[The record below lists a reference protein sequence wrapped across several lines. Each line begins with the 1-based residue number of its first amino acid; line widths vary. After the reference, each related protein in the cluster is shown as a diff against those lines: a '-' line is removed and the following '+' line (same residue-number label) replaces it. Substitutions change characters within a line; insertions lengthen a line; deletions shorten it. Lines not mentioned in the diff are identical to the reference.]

1 MVRLS
6 TILLAG
12 ALLCAPVCVAA
23 QTAGGASDSL
33 GARLPQGVSPVP
45 YRILD
50 QDRLLRESELGQE
63 ILDGIRAAEAEL
75 EAENQQYFDQL
86 ATEERALTDARA
98 SLTPEEF
105 RARADAFDARVESI
119 RSERAQA
126 SQALARWSEGEAQRF
141 FDAALPV
148 LVQMMN
154 ERGILALLKPD
165 TLILGSDMLDV
176 TDDAIALLDASG
188 TGIDDDAPEAPL
200 ETQPQEPDAPPA
212 EAPADSPIVPIA
224 PAD

>member
-1 MVRLS
+1 MVRFP

-12 ALLCAPVCVAA
+12 ALLCAPVCVTA
-23 QTAGGASDSL
+23 QTAGPAPDAL

-63 ILDGIRAAEAEL
+63 ILAGIRAAEAEL
-75 EAENQQYFDQL
+75 EAENQFYFDQL
-86 ATEERALTDARA
+86 AAEERALTEARA
-98 SLTPEEF
+98 GLTPEEF
-105 RARADAFDARVESI
+105 RTRADAFDARVESI

-154 ERGILALLKPD
+154 DRGILALLKPD

-176 TDDAIALLDASG
+176 TSDAIALLDASG
-188 TGIDDDAPEAPL
+188 TGIGDDAPEAPGDSPPGA
-200 ETQPQEPDAPPA
+200 QPANPDDAPD
-212 EAPADSPIVPIA
+212 DSPA
-224 PAD
+224 ATE